1 MEEER
6 SWKTRTLLIG
16 AVLGALA
23 GLGVAFALVERA
35 EQRGEPIALNTGE
48 GIRLGMGV
56 LGLIRQLG
64 QLGGE

>member
-16 AVLGALA
+16 AVLGALT
-23 GLGVAFALVERA
+23 GLGVAYAMVQQA
-35 EQRGEPIALNTGE
+35 EQRGEPVTLNTGE

-56 LGLIRQLG
+56 LGLLRQIG
-64 QLGGE
+64 QIGGE

>member
-16 AVLGALA
+16 AVLGALT
-23 GLGVAFALVERA
+23 GLGVAFAMVQRA

-48 GIRLGMGV
+48 GVRIGMGV
-56 LGLIRQLG
+56 LGLLRQIGRLG
-64 QLGGE
+64 D